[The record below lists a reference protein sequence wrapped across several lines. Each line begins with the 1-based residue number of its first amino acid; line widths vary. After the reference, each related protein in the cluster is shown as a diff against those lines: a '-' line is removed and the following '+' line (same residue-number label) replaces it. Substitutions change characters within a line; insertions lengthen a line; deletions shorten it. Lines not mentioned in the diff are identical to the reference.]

1 MACLSVGRLLAAFE
15 AWITGYRSEHYKL
28 GLQMVSLCSQLLK
41 GTAAEG
47 AGMLGLAS

>member
-28 GLQMVSLCSQLLK
+28 GLQMVSDLPSVLWLTLLR
-41 GTAAEG
+41 G
-47 AGMLGLAS
+47 LGCCAC